1 MIPNANNGSFFP
13 RLRSKSLKSIDTII
27 VPIIL
32 TIAVLDL
39 IVTSIFKLLIPELN
53 PILEIAF
60 DVVLIG
66 TLTLLALK
74 LYLIPFLKKQQS
86 YVLRDIEDLVNTI
99 EHHGIFASVA
109 PDGTILTVNDKFVA
123 ISGYSEKELIGQNHR
138 ILNSGLFTKQEW
150 KAFYKTIASG
160 NVWQGNIRNINKN
173 GDYYWVYTTVYPR
186 IEKGKVVGYLS
197 MRSDITDIVERS
209 DQLIETNA
217 QLQAAEKRISDFTN
231 HIVHELRT
239 PLHIISNF
247 NSILL
252 EQMHQEKNK
261 QLLKQSHETLVH
273 MQQLVNELLD
283 IAKIKSGTIEIIS
296 DDVPLLPILET
307 AHKEF
312 NPLAKEKNLRFILE
326 LDNDLPQTI
335 FCDIIRLR
343 QTIYNL
349 IGNAI
354 KFTEQG
360 EVTLSARRIAQQD
373 ENKQK
378 YIAITVTDTGPGIPE
393 SDLPHIFS
401 EFYQVTNNKTSG
413 TGLGLTISSKL
424 IQLMGGEITVTSETG
439 VGSSFVITLPDVS
452 LSLQNPPVASISNN
466 NDENVDFENL
476 QHWNIV
482 VVDDIN
488 TNLIVAEAVLKH
500 YGATV
505 QTFLEPTLAI
515 DYIASSNEKVD
526 VVVTDYNMPT
536 MTGLELAEHLRQ
548 LSPQQPLKIYVLSGA
563 DADEIA
569 TVSMNTNAIDGW
581 LSKPFDMKQLVG
593 LILNNS
599 IT

>member
-1 MIPNANNGSFFP
+1 M
-13 RLRSKSLKSIDTII
+13 SI
-27 VPIIL
+27 L
-32 TIAVLDL
+32 
-39 IVTSIFKLLIPELN
+39 KLLIPELN
-53 PILEIAF
+53 PILAIAI
-60 DVVLIG
+60 DVVILG

-74 LYLIPFLKKQQS
+74 LYLVPFLKKQQS
-86 YVLRDIEDLVNTI
+86 YALRDIEDLVNTI
-99 EHHGIFASVA
+99 EHHSIFASVA

-186 IEKGKVVGYLS
+186 IEKGKVVGYFS

-273 MQQLVNELLD
+273 MKQLVNELLD

-307 AHKEF
+307 AHNEF
-312 NPLAKEKNLRFILE
+312 NQLAKEKNLRFILE

-349 IGNAI
+349 VGNAI

-466 NDENVDFENL
+466 NEENVDVENL

-482 VVDDIN
+482 VVDDVS

-515 DYIASSNEKVD
+515 DYIASGNEKVD

-548 LSPQQPLKIYVLSGA
+548 LSPQQPLKIYALSGA
-563 DADEIA
+563 DPDEIA